1 MRRAALLVCTVLL
14 AACGGSSPPPAL
26 CGGPAAK
33 PQPVAVKPVS
43 RSEWVDRILAL
54 GTAKANESVTLTAKT
69 AETVARVNFDDGQI
83 VESGAVLVELT
94 DRAEVAQLKEAQAAF
109 VETEKQYERLLGL
122 VRQGTVTQAQVDQQL
137 AARDSAR
144 ARMEAIRVRLSDR
157 VVTAPF
163 AGVLGFRAV
172 SPGTLVQ
179 PGTVITTLDDVS
191 VIKLDFAVPETFLG
205 ALATGQAIE
214 AKSAAWPDREFLGT
228 VRSLDSRVD
237 PVTRSIQVRAEID
250 NAEGLLKPGML
261 LNVEVYNRPRQS
273 LSVPEVAV
281 SAIRDRM
288 FVYRVSSDNKAEEVT
303 VTVGSRRRG
312 EVEIL
317 EGLAE
322 GDRIITDG
330 LVRVRDG
337 VPVNV
342 VSPAG

>member
-1 MRRAALLVCTVLL
+1 MWRAAVLLCTLLL
-14 AACGGSSPPPAL
+14 AACGSNNPPTAG
-26 CGGPAAK
+26 GGPAGR
-33 PQPVAVKPVS
+33 PQPVAVQTVRS
-43 RSEWVDRILAL
+43 SEWVDRILAL

-69 AETVARVNFDDGQI
+69 AETVARVNFEDGQI
-83 VESGAVLVELT
+83 VEAGAVLVELT
-94 DRAEVAQLKEAQAAF
+94 DRTEVAQLKEAQAAY
-109 VETEKQYERLLGL
+109 VEAEKQYQRLLGL
-122 VRQGTVTQAQVDQQL
+122 AKQGTVTQSQVDQQL
-137 AARDSAR
+137 AARDAAR
-144 ARMEAIRVRLSDR
+144 ARVDAIRVRLSDR

-163 AGVLGFRAV
+163 AGVLGFRSV
-172 SPGTLVQ
+172 SQGALVQ

-191 VIKLDFAVPETFLG
+191 LIKLDFAVPETFLG
-205 ALATGQAIE
+205 ALATGQTIV
-214 AKSAAWPDREFLGT
+214 AKSAAWPDREFIGT
-228 VRSLDSRVD
+228 VRSLAPRVD

-261 LNVEVYNRPRQS
+261 LSVEVYNRPRQS

-281 SAIRDRM
+281 SAVRDRM
-288 FVYRVSSDNKAEEVT
+288 FVYRVSADSKAEEVT

-322 GDRIITDG
+322 GDRVITDG

>member
-1 MRRAALLVCTVLL
+1 MWRSALVLCTLL
-14 AACGGSSPPPAL
+14 LGACGGNTPPAAG
-26 CGGPAAK
+26 GGPAAK
-33 PQPVAVKPVS
+33 PQPVAVQAVRS
-43 RSEWVDRILAL
+43 SEWVDRILAL

-69 AETVARVNFDDGQI
+69 AETVARVNFEDGQT
-83 VESGAVLVELT
+83 VEAGAVLVEMT
-94 DRAEVAQLKEAQAAF
+94 DRAEVALLKEAQAAY
-109 VETEKQYERLLGL
+109 VEAQKQYERLQGL
-122 VRQGTVTQAQVDQQL
+122 VKQGTVTQSQVDQQL
-137 AARDSAR
+137 AARDTAR
-144 ARMEAIRVRLSDR
+144 ARTDAIRVRLSDR
-157 VVTAPF
+157 VVSAPF

-172 SPGTLVQ
+172 SPGTFVQ

-214 AKSAAWPDREFLGT
+214 AKSAAWPDREFIGT

-261 LNVEVYNRPRQS
+261 LSVEVYNRPRQS

-281 SAIRDRM
+281 SAVRERM
-288 FVYRVSSDNKAEEVT
+288 FVYRVSGDGKAEEVT

-317 EGLAE
+317 EGLTE
-322 GDRIITDG
+322 GDRIITEG